1 MPVISFCN
9 QKGGCG
15 KTTAAVHFAFWL
27 YKKRKK
33 VHFIDADAQAS
44 GSFWMSALGNVIS
57 TSKIIDA
64 NDLIE
69 QLPVLAENSAFV
81 VVDGAPNVTEST
93 RAILC
98 LSNVSVTPIQPT
110 GLDLHS
116 ASEAIRLIKSAQK
129 ISGGLPQPAIF
140 LSRAAKNTRLKDEAL
155 TFLKEI
161 PGVNLLKTVIHNRQ
175 VIADSFSQDTTVWSM
190 KGAKEAA
197 EEFDFLCQEIWS
209 LLK

>member
-27 YKKRKK
+27 HRKCKK

-44 GSFWMSALGNVIS
+44 GSFWMSALGNVIP

-69 QLPVLAENSAFV
+69 QLPVLAENYAFV

-129 ISGGLPQPAIF
+129 ISGGLPLPVIF
-140 LSRAAKNTRLKDEAL
+140 LSRAAKNTRLKNEAL
-155 TFLKEI
+155 AFLNEI

-175 VIADSFSQDTTVWSM
+175 AIADSFSQDTTVWSM

-197 EEFDFLCQEIWS
+197 EEFDSLCQEIWS